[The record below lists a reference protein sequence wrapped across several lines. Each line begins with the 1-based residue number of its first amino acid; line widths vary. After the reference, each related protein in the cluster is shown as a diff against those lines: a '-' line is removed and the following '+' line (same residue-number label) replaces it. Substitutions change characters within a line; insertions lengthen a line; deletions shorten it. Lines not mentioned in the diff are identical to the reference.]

1 MTTFVVNT
9 VDDTVAADGKLSLRE
24 AVNSAADSDT
34 IRFDTNLEGGSPL
47 VLTGGQLTLGHDVT
61 IDGDWDNNGSEVT
74 ISGNDASRI
83 LEITGAATQVAL
95 RDLTLTHGSGYS
107 GDVDQYAGGA
117 FLLSAAGAG
126 LDGVTIA
133 DSKADGGGGIY

>member
-1 MTTFVVNT
+1 MTTFVVT
-9 VDDTVAADGKLSLRE
+9 TLDDTVAADGVRSLRE
-24 AVNSAADSDT
+24 AVALANASPDADT
-34 IRFDTNLEGGSPL
+34 IRFDTSLEGGAPL
-47 VLTGGQLTLGHDVT
+47 VLTGGQLTLSQDVT

-107 GDVDQYAGGA
+107 GG
-117 FLLSAAGAG
+117 
-126 LDGVTIA
+126 
-133 DSKADGGGGIY
+133 